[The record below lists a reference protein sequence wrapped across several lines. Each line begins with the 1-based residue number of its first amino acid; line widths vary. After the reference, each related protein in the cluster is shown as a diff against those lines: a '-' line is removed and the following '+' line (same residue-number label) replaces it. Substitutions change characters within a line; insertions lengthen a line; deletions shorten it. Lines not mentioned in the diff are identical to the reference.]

1 MDNLAARHVRYIN
14 AYVSMR
20 SRRVGNAQNSAIS
33 CTPGHC
39 TRWACGRDEVSGAS
53 SCPYAYPTPTR
64 IQRNLSTVQLSH
76 SCRALKRT

>member
-1 MDNLAARHVRYIN
+1 MDNLAVRHVLSI
-14 AYVSMR
+14 ASQCAL
-20 SRRVGNAQNSAIS
+20 VGNVQNSAIS

-64 IQRNLSTVQLSH
+64 MERIPVHGATVSLVSRSQMYV
-76 SCRALKRT
+76 KYQ